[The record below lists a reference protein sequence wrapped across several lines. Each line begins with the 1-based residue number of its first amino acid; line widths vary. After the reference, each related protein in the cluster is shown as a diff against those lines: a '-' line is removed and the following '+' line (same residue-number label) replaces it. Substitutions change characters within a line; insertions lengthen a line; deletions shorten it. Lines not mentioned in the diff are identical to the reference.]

1 MTYTKKSIIKVVL
14 HKPGDVGNRRH
25 SMNQRIT
32 ALFIA
37 LALVVGAGSMYVGME
52 FFDYETPKEAET
64 IPTMGNV
71 FSVEEDASEIKG
83 FDKFKQA
90 LELISTRYVE
100 DVDEEEL
107 LEGAIQ
113 GMLSTLDDP
122 YSVYMDKETAKQ
134 FSQSL
139 DSSFEGIGAE
149 VGMKGG
155 KVTIIAPF
163 KGSPAEKA
171 GLQPNDQIVS
181 IDGKDVEG
189 LDLHETVLKIR
200 GKKGTK
206 VAIGVIRPNSREKI
220 TLDVVRDEIPLETVF
235 GSTKEYQGKHVGY
248 IEITSFSE
256 NTAEDF
262 QKTLTKLEDD
272 HIDGLVLDVRGNP
285 GGYLQSVEEI
295 LKQFVTKD
303 HPYIQIEERN
313 GNKKRYFSTLS
324 KKKDYP
330 VTVLIDKGSASASE
344 ILAGA
349 LKEASD
355 YDIVGVTSFGKGT
368 VQQAVPMGDGSNI
381 KLTLYKWLTPE
392 GNWIHKKGVE
402 PTIEVEQPSVFQL
415 SPIQLEKSLVSD
427 MNNEQVKT
435 AQLVLK
441 GLGFEPGREDGYY
454 SKETETAVKAF
465 QQTNELPISGKIDLQ
480 TADTLNQK
488 IVELKGKEENDLQL
502 KMAIKALFK

>member
-1 MTYTKKSIIKVVL
+1 
-14 HKPGDVGNRRH
+14 
-25 SMNQRIT
+25 MNQRIT
-32 ALFIA
+32 ALLIT
-37 LALVVGAGSMYVGME
+37 LALVVGAGGMYVGME
-52 FFDYETPKEAET
+52 FAGHEAPKEAEA
-64 IPTMGNV
+64 IPTLGNV
-71 FSVEEDASEIKG
+71 FNAEEEASEIEG

-100 DVDEEEL
+100 EVDEEEL

-113 GMLSTLDDP
+113 GMLSALDDP
-122 YSVYMDKETAKQ
+122 YSVYMDKETAQQ

-149 VGMKGG
+149 VGMKSD
-155 KVTIIAPF
+155 KVIIVAPF

-181 IDGKDVEG
+181 IDGENVEG

-206 VAIGVIRPNSREKI
+206 VAIGVVRPNSKEKI
-220 TLDVVRDEIPLETVF
+220 TFDVVRDEIPLETIF
-235 GSTKEYQGKHVGY
+235 GSTKEYKGKNVGY
-248 IEITSFSE
+248 IQITSFSE

-262 QKTLTKLEDD
+262 QNTLSKLEKEN
-272 HIDGLVLDVRGNP
+272 IEGLVLDVRGNP

-303 HPYIQIEERN
+303 QPYIQIEERN
-313 GNKKRYFSTLS
+313 GDKKRYFSTLS
-324 KKKDYP
+324 KKKEYP
-330 VTVLIDKGSASASE
+330 VSVLIDKGSASASE

-349 LKEASD
+349 LKEASG

-392 GNWIHKKGVE
+392 GNWIHKKGVV
-402 PTIEVEQPSVFQL
+402 PTINVEQPALFHV
-415 SPIQLEKSLVSD
+415 SPIQLEESLVPD
-427 MNNEQVKT
+427 MNNDQVKT

-441 GLGFEPGREDGYY
+441 GLGFEPGREDGYF

-465 QQTNELPISGKIDLQ
+465 QQTNELSISGKIDLQ

-488 IVELKGKEENDLQL
+488 IGELKEKEENDLQL
-502 KMAIKALFK
+502 KMGIKALFK

>member
-1 MTYTKKSIIKVVL
+1 
-14 HKPGDVGNRRH
+14 
-25 SMNQRIT
+25 MNQKIT
-32 ALFIA
+32 ALLVT
-37 LALVVGAGSMYVGME
+37 LALIVGAGGMYVGLE
-52 FFDYETPKEAET
+52 LTEDPSPKEAEA
-64 IPTMGNV
+64 IPTFGNV
-71 FSVEEDASEIKG
+71 FQAEEQDSEIEG

-90 LELISTRYVE
+90 LELISTKYVE
-100 DVDEEEL
+100 EVDEEEL

-122 YSVYMDKETAKQ
+122 YSVYMDKDTAKQ

-149 VGMKGG
+149 VGMKEG
-155 KVTIIAPF
+155 KVTIVSPF

-181 IDGKDVEG
+181 IDGESVEG

-206 VAIGVIRPNSREKI
+206 VAIEVVRPNSREKL
-220 TLDVVRDEIPLETVF
+220 TFDVVRDEIPLETVF
-235 GSTKEYQGKHVGY
+235 GSTKDYQGKKVGY
-248 IEITSFSE
+248 IQITSFSE

-262 QKTLTKLEDD
+262 KNALTKLEKDN
-272 HIDGLVLDVRGNP
+272 IEGLVLDVRGNP

-295 LKQFVTKD
+295 LKEFVTKD
-303 HPYIQIEERN
+303 HPYIQIQERN
-313 GNKKRYFSTLS
+313 GDKKRYFSTLS
-324 KKKDYP
+324 EKKDYP
-330 VTVLIDKGSASASE
+330 VSVLIDKGSASASE

-349 LKEASD
+349 LKEASG

-402 PTIEVEQPSVFQL
+402 PTIKVEQPELYQA
-415 SPIQLEKSLVSD
+415 SPLQIEKTLVPD
-427 MNNEQVKT
+427 TNNDQVKT
-435 AQLVLK
+435 AQLALK
-441 GLGFEPGREDGYY
+441 GLGFEPGREDGYF

-480 TADTLNQK
+480 TADTLNQQ
-488 IVELKGKEENDLQL
+488 VAELRGKEENDLQL